1 MKLRRRKV
9 EELYRVEIEA
19 LYAES
24 EGAQVGRR

>member
-19 LYAES
+19 LYAEN
-24 EGAQVGRR
+24 ERVPVGRR